1 MDTLATNNEAAEAL
15 VGLALATFVDTQHR
29 ERAERDADRSR
40 RRTYVRDAA
49 RWKAVDLFGNGPA
62 EQLGWHVTESEDTP
76 DGIAEATVVLTSAGP
91 TLAALVFRS
100 EDSDPETM
108 ADSGALYFKRDCFT
122 CGLGHVDAVDT
133 LARLGELLTAHSN
146 YDTDTDHSPAPD
158 PDSAHW
164 PLSVTGS
171 K

>member
-1 MDTLATNNEAAEAL
+1 MDTLATHNEAAEAL

-49 RWKAVDLFGNGPA
+49 HWKAVDLFGNGPA
-62 EQLGWHVTESEDTP
+62 EQLGWHVTEPEDGP

-91 TLAALVFRS
+91 TLAVLVFRS
-100 EDSDPETM
+100 EDSDPDTM

-122 CGLGHVDAVDT
+122 CGEAHVDAVDT
-133 LARLGELLTAHSN
+133 LARLGELLTAHSA
-146 YDTDTDHSPAPD
+146 YDIDTDHSPAPH

-164 PLSVTGS
+164 PLTAAGA